1 MTITPFPVSVTRSP
15 RAIDVRRALKAEWT
29 KLRTLPSTWRSV
41 GAALVVSLGLGTALV
56 FSQVS
61 SWKTMSLKQHADFDP
76 TSASMIG
83 VLFAA
88 VILGAMAVRSVTSE
102 YSSGMIRTTF
112 TARPARQAVLAAKA
126 ATAAALT
133 FPVALVCNFAGFEI
147 GQRILAA
154 KHVNVSLGHSGVIA
168 AIVLGAVAISL
179 VSVIGVGLGALIRR
193 TAPAT
198 TALTLVFIGGAL
210 FAQFAPTGLRQYL
223 PETATQAVVTVHR
236 SAGLLRPGPAL
247 ALLACYAVIAL
258 GAAAMRIGRRD
269 A

>member
-1 MTITPFPVSVTRSP
+1 MTP
-15 RAIDVRRALKAEWT
+15 
-29 KLRTLPSTWRSV
+29 
-41 GAALVVSLGLGTALV
+41 
-56 FSQVS
+56 
-61 SWKTMSLKQHADFDP
+61 KQHAQFDP

-88 VILGAMAVRSVTSE
+88 VIMGALAVRSITSE
-102 YSSGMIRTTF
+102 YSNGMIRTTF
-112 TARPARQAVLAAKA
+112 TARPGRQAVLAAKA
-126 ATAAALT
+126 ATVAALT
-133 FPVALVCNFAGFEI
+133 FPVALVCNFVGFEI

-154 KHVNVSLGHSGVIA
+154 KHVNVSLDHPGVIA

-179 VSVIGVGLGALIRR
+179 VSVLGVGLGALIRR

-236 SAGLLRPGPAL
+236 SAGLLRPGAAL
-247 ALLACYAVIAL
+247 ALLAVYAAVAL
-258 GAAAMRIGRRD
+258 GAASIRIARRD
-269 A
+269 V

>member
-1 MTITPFPVSVTRSP
+1 
-15 RAIDVRRALKAEWT
+15 
-29 KLRTLPSTWRSV
+29 
-41 GAALVVSLGLGTALV
+41 
-56 FSQVS
+56 
-61 SWKTMSLKQHADFDP
+61 
-76 TSASMIG
+76 MIG

-88 VILGAMAVRSVTSE
+88 VILGALAVRSITSE

-154 KHVNVSLGHSGVIA
+154 KHVNVSLGHPGVIA
-168 AIVLGAVAISL
+168 AIILGAVAISL
-179 VSVIGVGLGALIRR
+179 VSVVGVGLGALIRR

-210 FAQFAPTGLRQYL
+210 FGQFAPTGLRQYL
-223 PETATQAVVTVHR
+223 PETATQAVVTVHG
-236 SAGLLRPGPAL
+236 SAGLLHPGAAL
-247 ALLACYAVIAL
+247 ALLAGYAFVAM
-258 GAAAMRIGRRD
+258 AAAAIRIGRRD

>member
-1 MTITPFPVSVTRSP
+1 
-15 RAIDVRRALKAEWT
+15 LKAEWT
-29 KLRTLPSTWRSV
+29 KLRTLSSTWRSV
-41 GAALVVSLGLGTALV
+41 GAALVISLGLGTALV

-61 SWKTMSLKQHADFDP
+61 SWKSMTPEQHAHFDP

-88 VILGAMAVRSVTSE
+88 VIMGALAVRSITSE

-112 TARPARQAVLAAKA
+112 TARPARQAVLVAKA
-126 ATAAALT
+126 ATVAALT
-133 FPVALVCNFAGFEI
+133 FPVALVCNLAGFEI

-154 KHVNVSLGHSGVIA
+154 KHVNVSLGHPGVIA

-179 VSVIGVGLGALIRR
+179 VSVLGVGLGALIRR

-210 FAQFAPTGLRQYL
+210 FAQFAPTGIRQYL

-236 SAGLLRPGPAL
+236 SAGLLRPGAAL
-247 ALLACYAVIAL
+247 ALLAVYAAVAL
-258 GAAAMRIGRRD
+258 GAASFRIASRD